1 MTVLVTFVDW
11 PEILYTTNFENWGT
25 VNISPQSYKF
35 GGLNKSRS

>member
-11 PEILYTTNFENWGT
+11 PEILYTTNFENWGI

-35 GGLNKSRS
+35 GGLNKSK